1 MTPTIEQAMDDR
13 TLLESAAKAIA
24 TTPAIPIRAK
34 RDLIAAG
41 ISTVQQA
48 NKLSD
53 AELLKIPSVGRVAI
67 KAIRAAAAMGGE

>member
-1 MTPTIEQAMDDR
+1 MTTTDR
-13 TLLESAAKAIA
+13 ELLQRSIA

-53 AELLKIPSVGRVAI
+53 AELLEVPSVGRVAI
-67 KAIRAAAAMGGE
+67 KAIRAAAAMAGEGE